1 MKFFSNKRNGF
12 TLIELL
18 MVISIISLL
27 STIILASLS
36 TARSKSRDAT
46 RIASLRQMANALE
59 IYYLNNNYTYPLPS
73 PAGWVYSCPSPGA
86 NWIKNGVDTTWSN
99 AIISSQP
106 HDPKE
111 SGCVGNGSPFDATLA
126 AGSPTG
132 YAYYSLD
139 GKQYS
144 LVARLE
150 NDTQYD
156 IQSTCQKSI
165 ANGAYLYSSCGNPN
179 LGWYQYTYY
188 RDSSYK

>member
-1 MKFFSNKRNGF
+1 MKLFYNNKRGF

-27 STIILASLS
+27 STVLISSLAS
-36 TARSKSRDAT
+36 ARSKSRDAT
-46 RIASLRQMANALE
+46 RIAALRQVANALE
-59 IYYLNNNYTYPLPS
+59 LYYLNNNFTYPVSS
-73 PAGWVYSCPSPGA
+73 PAGWVYSCPTPGT
-86 NWIKNGVDTTWSN
+86 NWIKNGVDTNWSSGY
-99 AIISSQP
+99 ITIQP

-111 SGCVGNGSPFDATLA
+111 AGCVGNGSPFDPTVV

-156 IQSTCQKSI
+156 IQSTCQRSI
-165 ANGAYLYSSCGNPN
+165 ANGAYLSSSCGNPN